1 MLLVLL
7 SLFLF
12 LLLLL
17 HLQNAS
23 HRTLL
28 GLGKWAMGRRC
39 FNLLKSHVTY
49 FKYWG
54 PSDISGTGKARIVKS
69 CTQVDCIKSYLL
81 DDKPPL
87 KGVWSG
93 SHDPFSIFTPQLYPR
108 NGWSERRQILCVCT
122 IYQVLALGWQTT
134 PPLMGV
140 VAVTWS
146 V

>member
-1 MLLVLL
+1 
-7 SLFLF
+7 
-12 LLLLL
+12 
-17 HLQNAS
+17 
-23 HRTLL
+23 
-28 GLGKWAMGRRC
+28 MGRSC
-39 FNLLKSHVTY
+39 FNLLKSHVTH

-81 DDKPPL
+81 DDKPLL

-134 PPLMGV
+134 PPPNGRGRGHVIRLKIFPNHIRLILRGMGEARHLNFRV
-140 VAVTWS
+140 LIDTQK
-146 V
+146 